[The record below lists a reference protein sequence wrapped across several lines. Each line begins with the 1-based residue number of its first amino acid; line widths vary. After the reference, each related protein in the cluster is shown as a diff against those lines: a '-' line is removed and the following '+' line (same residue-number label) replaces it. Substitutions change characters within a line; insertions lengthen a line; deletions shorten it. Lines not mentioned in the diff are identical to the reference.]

1 MRESGEDDAKGMVSD
16 TEGVRNLD
24 VEVHKGWDLC
34 LCGGGGCCG
43 GGVGGGGSVDCSD
56 GGDWG
61 GGADGSGG
69 ISGVGDVGESG
80 VYGSGG
86 GGGIVV
92 HRQCWRW
99 TV

>member
-1 MRESGEDDAKGMVSD
+1 MRECGEDDAKEMVSD
-16 TEGVRNLD
+16 IEGVRNLD

-43 GGVGGGGSVDCSD
+43 GSVGGGGSVDCSD

-61 GGADGSGG
+61 GGVDGSGG
-69 ISGVGDVGESG
+69 NSGVGDGGESG
-80 VYGSGG
+80 VCGSGR

-92 HRQCWRW
+92 HRECWRW